1 MSALAPA
8 ARRRSFARGL
18 VAICVVVTSVLG
30 LVRMDE
36 VMGLFDWRA
45 DRNAAQEYLERE
57 YADGGAV
64 MQREVIEAARRFIPR
79 DATYRVVVGPNLRN
93 EGRFT
98 RLVVADFLK
107 TFLLPRR
114 QAPDATWVICYGCDT
129 DQLGGSF
136 EVVVEGRDGVVLGR
150 VGR

>member
-1 MSALAPA
+1 V
-8 ARRRSFARGL
+8 L
-18 VAICVVVTSVLG
+18 VAICVGVTSLLG
-30 LVRMDE
+30 LLRMDE

-45 DRNAAQEYLERE
+45 DQNAAQGYLERE

-64 MQREVIEAARRFIPR
+64 MHREVIEAARRVIPR
-79 DATYRVVVGPNLRN
+79 DGTYRVVIGPNLTN

-98 RLVVADFLK
+98 RLIVADFLK

-114 QAPDATWVICYGCDT
+114 QVPEADWVICYGCDR
-129 DQLGGSF
+129 DRLGGPL
-136 EVVVEGRDGVVLGR
+136 EVVADAGDGVVLGR